1 MKPGFPFQ
9 SQSFQE
15 FETLVLFNVE
25 QEVKIENAKRE
36 RSPDLWIK
44 LKEDEGL
51 SKSFN
56 SASRDV
62 INNKDA

>member
-1 MKPGFPFQ
+1 MKAGFPFQ

-36 RSPDLWIK
+36 RSPALWIK
-44 LKEDEGL
+44 LKEGL

-56 SASRDV
+56 SASRDL